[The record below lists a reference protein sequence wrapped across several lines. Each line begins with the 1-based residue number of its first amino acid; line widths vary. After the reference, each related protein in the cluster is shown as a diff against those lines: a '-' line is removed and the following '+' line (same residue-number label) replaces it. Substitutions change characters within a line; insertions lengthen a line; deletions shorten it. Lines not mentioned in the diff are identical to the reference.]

1 MNRADLETLLDFHY
15 WARDR
20 MLDALEPLAPDQFTR
35 DLGSSFRSPRDTA
48 AHIYGADLVWYQ
60 RWNGESPTALV
71 PADQFPDIARLRDAW
86 VDLERQVR
94 GLVGGLS
101 VDDVERVRHYK
112 LLSGAPGAS
121 PIWQMLQHVVN
132 HATYHRGQVATML
145 RQLGAGPLKSTD
157 MITFYR
163 ERAS

>member
-1 MNRADLETLLDFHY
+1 MTREDLQTLLEFHY

-20 MLDALEPLAPDQFTR
+20 MLEALEPLTSEQYLR
-35 DLGSSFRSPRDTA
+35 DLGSSFRSARDTA
-48 AHIYGADLVWYQ
+48 AHSYSAEWIWYQ
-60 RWNGESPTALV
+60 RWQGTSPRTR
-71 PADQFPDIARLRDAW
+71 PSPDEFPDTGTLRHAW
-86 VDLERQVR
+86 AELETKVR
-94 GLVGGLS
+94 AFVAGLGE
-101 VDDVERVRHYK
+101 DEVERIIPYT
-112 LLSGAPGAS
+112 LLDGTSSAL

-157 MITFYR
+157 MATYYR